1 MGKRIFEEKGGPH
14 RGHAAGRTDLEKQA
28 SQLASD
34 VKYKVKQKL
43 GSNTR
48 LNPAEVA
55 KAYLAQLAKSPA
67 PAAVKNLAKQKL
79 MPKQTGSV
87 RESLDIDSIV
97 SLMVEETVTSAARK
111 VFAEA
116 VEKKKWIVVKDKKT
130 GNTYRRPLPPDP
142 EKARQK
148 VAELRANPN
157 ISSVEITDYHPG
169 NEGDPQGQKTAAVK
183 SGKGLEGRGKKLGE
197 ALDPVGKEDD
207 DPDNDGV
214 PISKDKNDQYIMK
227 RRKAIGKAI
236 ATRKEEVIY
245 EKKKGDEEEEQVK
258 ELKGKKN
265 KVKVFPG
272 SLGEEND
279 ARELPTKLDL
289 VKNRLRAKGI
299 KVSGITPS
307 PRNMETAELPPLGEA
322 KMTSA
327 EKEEEKKLKGK
338 YDKSGMKA
346 SMKKQYGKRGEEVYF
361 ATIRKKAMQ
370 NAGFEPEGEMVE
382 AHNPPAGWQSHGP
395 HPDDLKGGIPLEG
408 VGTDIRKEI
417 QNRLRQQEKKQGGSV
432 KGV

>member
-14 RGHAAGRTDLEKQA
+14 RGHAAGTTDLEKQA

-34 VKYKVKQKL
+34 VKYKVHKKMKETS
-43 GSNTR
+43 GSR
-48 LNPAEVA
+48 LNPAQVVA
-55 KAYLAQLAKSPA
+55 AYSAQLQRSKKSGTPPAVIALAKKKLMGA
-67 PAAVKNLAKQKL
+67 NKPAAVRSEELN
-79 MPKQTGSV
+79 
-87 RESLDIDSIV
+87 IDSIV

-148 VAELRANPN
+148 IAELRANPN

-197 ALDPVGKEDD
+197 ALDPVGKEDN

-272 SLGEEND
+272 ALGEEND

-327 EKEEEKKLKGK
+327 EKEEEKELKGK

-370 NAGFEPEGEMVE
+370 NAGFEPEGDTISEEEYDRLKDKRLGSEMPEKPSGPVKVNATADAIE
-382 AHNPPAGWQSHGP
+382 A
-395 HPDDLKGGIPLEG
+395 
-408 VGTDIRKEI
+408 IRKSI
-417 QNRLRQQEKKQGGSV
+417 KV